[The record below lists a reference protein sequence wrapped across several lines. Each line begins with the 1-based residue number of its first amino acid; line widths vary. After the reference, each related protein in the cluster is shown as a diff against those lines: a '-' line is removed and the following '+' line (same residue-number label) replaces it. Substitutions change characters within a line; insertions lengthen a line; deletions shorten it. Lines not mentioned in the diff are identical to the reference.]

1 MQDMV
6 PGLAME
12 EFSTPPSSP
21 VLVTRTIRKTTVS
34 TADSVN
40 FTTTKDSSNDSHDM
54 QLGELINSFLH
65 KENHSAI
72 MRLAFVWHD
81 TYTVLRSCNYTIMN

>member
-21 VLVTRTIRKTTVS
+21 VLVTKTVGMATVS
-34 TADSVN
+34 TADSVEV
-40 FTTTKDSSNDSHDM
+40 TTTSTKDSSNDSHDM
-54 QLGELINSFLH
+54 QLGELITSFML
-65 KENHSAI
+65 
-72 MRLAFVWHD
+72 
-81 TYTVLRSCNYTIMN
+81 